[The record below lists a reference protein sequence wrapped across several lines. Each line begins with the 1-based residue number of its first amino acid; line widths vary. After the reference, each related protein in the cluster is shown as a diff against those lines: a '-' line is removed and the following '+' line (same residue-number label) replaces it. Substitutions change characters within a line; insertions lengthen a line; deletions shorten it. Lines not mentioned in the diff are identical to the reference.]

1 MTRQEALTVLR
12 NTAWLG
18 TDEHREAVE
27 VAIEVLEE
35 TSQNLAKPFNADQH
49 VQRVGNVGVEVA
61 DAIACN
67 NCPDLTLDEYDLF
80 TGGLTNPKYYRCA
93 NIEIC

>member
-1 MTRQEALTVLR
+1 MKEN
-12 NTAWLG
+12 NTASNGGL
-18 TDEHREAVE
+18 E
-27 VAIEVLEE
+27 VVRMYDTITV
-35 TSQNLAKPFNADQH
+35 N
-49 VQRVGNVGVEVA
+49 VEVA

-93 NIEIC
+93 NIEICQRFKERLRGDGNE